1 MDAMWVYLKD
11 KVDCRSKL
19 SDVVYWPEKVVKDRS
34 SALKQEDSSGEEP
47 FQVESPVTPVHQ
59 VIFHRNYIR
68 KRYYELS
75 VEDSSRNVIEMIF
88 RAAATSP
95 SRDSRKIERILRV
108 KHSSEILERFEKYRE
123 MIKKKAYEQHNR
135 HPRCV
140 VDGNEL
146 LQFYGTQ
153 MNCCSQKLN
162 RVIELCKDFT
172 CQVCRI
178 IQSGFD
184 TEYGKKYGIALSSC
198 STTSSGNT
206 PAIYKG
212 ANAKRAVIVC
222 RIIAGRVVNM
232 VDRES
237 EDRYDSIRVG
247 GLYSKLE
254 YLIVRNPSAV
264 LPCFVIVFT

>member
-34 SALKQEDSSGEEP
+34 SALKKEDSSGEEP

-108 KHSSEILERFEKYRE
+108 KHSSEILERFEKYRDD
-123 MIKKKAYEQHNR
+123 KKKAYEQHKR